1 MRSIAHPGKS
11 DAQHI
16 IAVPA
21 TARLL
26 SEQLSVGK
34 TLLHAATEVMEKNA
48 AKSGAFTLNG
58 GKFTSFSYV
67 MPALS
72 TSPDHAVYFSETFH
86 VDGLVALETASVT
99 YGLKDGQ
106 PWLHCHAVWIEPDG
120 RRHGGHLLPDKVMV
134 AEPIDLVGVAL
145 DAAAFTVRPDPET
158 NFSLFVPQALFP
170 RGLEK
175 KSPCHQA
182 REAIAL
188 RLAPNIDICTALED
202 FCRDQGIS
210 HATVFGGVGSTVGA
224 VFQDGHIV
232 EPFVTELLIRSGHIK
247 NESAGQPHAEI
258 DISIVD
264 YSGGLTEGRLAKG
277 SNPVLVTLELV
288 ICPDH

>member
-1 MRSIAHPGKS
+1 MRSIAHPGKP
-11 DAQHI
+11 DIQRI

-21 TARLL
+21 CSRLL
-26 SEQLSVGK
+26 NEQLSVGK
-34 TLLHAATEVMEKNA
+34 TLLHAVTEVMERNA
-48 AKSGAFTLNG
+48 AKSGAFALNG
-58 GKFTSFSYV
+58 GKFASFSYV

-72 TSPDHAVYFSETFH
+72 TSPDHAVYFSETFR

-134 AEPIDLVGVAL
+134 AEPIEFAGVTL
-145 DAAAFTVRPDPET
+145 DDAAFTVSSDPET
-158 NFSLFVPQALFP
+158 NFSLFVPQAHIP
-170 RGLEK
+170 SGSEQ
-175 KSPCHQA
+175 KSRCPQA
-182 REAIAL
+182 REVYAL

-210 HATVFGGVGSTVGA
+210 RATVFGGVGSTVGA
-224 VFQDGHIV
+224 VFQDERIV
-232 EPFVTELLIRSGHIK
+232 EPFVTELLIRSGRIYI
-247 NESAGQPHAEI
+247 EQAGQHHAEI

-264 YSGGLTEGRLAKG
+264 YKGGLAEGRLAKG

-288 ICPDH
+288 ICPDR